1 MEQYTPL
8 HQLRQELHQQ
18 PELSGTEAQTADR
31 IAVELEQTR
40 PNQLIRGLGGTG
52 IAAVYDGNKG
62 GGTWMFRAELDAL
75 PIPEPSDLPYASRVP
90 GVSHKCGHDGHMTAL
105 VGLARW
111 LSGVR
116 DQLKGRVVLLF
127 QPAEEIAAGAYA
139 VAEDGRFQEL
149 RPDRVVAWHNL
160 PGYPLGSVIIRDGV
174 FASASRGL
182 VVRLTGATSH
192 AAHTEDGISPLPVFS
207 HLVNQLPRLPQDC
220 VRFDRAAR
228 VTLIHARLGEVAF
241 GTSPGE
247 AEVMA
252 TFRTHHESDMD
263 RLVERAETM
272 IASVADAHGLQV
284 QMEWRDLFP
293 ATVNDPVAAEEVRT
307 VARQTHVPIIEAETP
322 FPWSEDFGVFSGE
335 VPGVL
340 FGIGSGENHPQLHH
354 PTYDFPDDLL
364 ERAVQ
369 LMAGMVKRGLA
380 HHNLDKPE
388 SKEK

>member
-1 MEQYTPL
+1 MDEYTPL
-8 HQLRQELHQQ
+8 NQLRQELHQQ
-18 PELSGTEAQTADR
+18 PELSGREAQTADR
-31 IAVELEQTR
+31 IAAELERTE
-40 PNQLIRGLGGTG
+40 PDQLIRGLGGTG
-52 IAAVYDGNKG
+52 IAAVYDGSESG
-62 GGTWMFRAELDAL
+62 ETWMFRAELDAL
-75 PIPEPSDLPYASRVP
+75 PIPEAADLPYASRVP

-105 VGLARW
+105 VGLARS
-111 LSGVR
+111 LGGVR
-116 DQLKGRVVLLF
+116 NQLKGRVVLLF

-139 VAEDGRFQEL
+139 VADDIRFREL
-149 RPDRVVAWHNL
+149 RPDRVFAWHNL

-192 AAHTEDGISPLPVFS
+192 AAHTEDGISPLPVFA

-252 TFRTHHESDMD
+252 TFRTHHESDME
-263 RLVERAETM
+263 RLVERAQTM

-284 QMEWRDLFP
+284 KMEWRDLFP
-293 ATVNDPVAAEEVRT
+293 ATVNDPGAAEDVRMT
-307 VARQTHVPIIEAETP
+307 ARQTHVPVIEAESP

-335 VPGVL
+335 VPGAL
-340 FGIGSGENHPQLHH
+340 FGIGSGETHPQLHH

-364 ERAVQ
+364 ERSVQ
-369 LMAGMVKRGLA
+369 LMAGIIKRGLS
-380 HHNLDKPE
+380 HEHSDKSE